1 MGEAIGIEALEAAMA
16 SARSREG
23 VGGLLEFVM
32 AERTRPPLGRV
43 GIEFGLEVDVVDG
56 GGSAVDDEDDCVDGG
71 GGGGG
76 FRRFPGINRL
86 ILSGIPSVS
95 DDVLPAI

>member
-1 MGEAIGIEALEAAMA
+1 MGIEALEAAMA

-43 GIEFGLEVDVVDG
+43 GVETGLEVDVVDG
-56 GGSAVDDEDDCVDGG
+56 GDSAVDDDDDCGDG

-76 FRRFPGINRL
+76 FRRFPGISRL
-86 ILSGIPSVS
+86 MLSGIPSVS
-95 DDVLPAI
+95 DGVLPAI